1 MISTFF
7 GIETAR
13 QGLQAHRRS
22 MEVTGHNIANA
33 NTPGYSRQEAVHR
46 ASDPYTVP
54 ALHRVITPGQLG
66 SGVSVDQIRRIR
78 NEYLDAQFRDNAA
91 NEGFWRAKLDV
102 AQQVELTFP
111 EPLGRGIQSV
121 MLNFYNDWHELN
133 NNPQDAGVK
142 AAVRESG
149 LELASLIRQTHSQLN
164 HVMDSVAVVGESGYV
179 EKGRVY
185 DQVEQINAMVSEI
198 NELTT
203 AIERIKALGNQP
215 NDLMDRRDVLLDK
228 LSAYG
233 ELEIIEH
240 RQGTVSLKLFDQD
253 LLIADNEPGDR
264 QQFVKAK
271 LEDGTITIM
280 FGTYDNEGN
289 FMQKEDDDENPIQVD
304 GLQAYNG
311 SLAGLQVSLVDL
323 DRYIDKLN
331 TLAETLIEKVNDAH
345 ETVFFTGDSAENIFV
360 DFSIITSLYSI
371 NGDKALKVAQL
382 RSTPLIEGGTLEG
395 YYQGLVSEVGAKT
408 RNALDQLTNQL
419 TIREQVESL
428 RESAAGVSLDE
439 ELSRMIQFQYGFQA
453 SARMMAA
460 LDDMLDIIINR
471 LFR

>member
-7 GIETAR
+7 GIEIAR
-13 QGLQAHRRS
+13 RGLQAHRRS
-22 MEVTGHNIANA
+22 MDVTGHNIANA

-54 ALHRVITPGQLG
+54 ALHRIITPGQLG

-78 NEYLDAQFRDNAA
+78 NEYLDAQFRDNTA
-91 NEGFWRAKLDV
+91 NEGFWKAKLDV
-102 AQQVELTFP
+102 SQQVELIFP

-121 MLNFYNDWHELN
+121 MLNFFNDWHELN

-164 HVMDSVAVVGESGYV
+164 HVMDSVAVADGGIVV
-179 EKGRVY
+179 KGRVY
-185 DQVEQINAMVSEI
+185 DQVEQINAMVMEISEL
-198 NELTT
+198 NN
-203 AIERIKALGNQP
+203 AIERIIALGNQP

-240 RQGTVSLKLFDQD
+240 GQGTVSLKLFDQD
-253 LLIADNEPGDR
+253 LLIASNEPGDR

-271 LEDGTITIM
+271 LEDGAISIM

-289 FMQKEDDDENPIQVD
+289 FIQSEDDDENLIQVD
-304 GLQAYNG
+304 GLQAFNG

-331 TLAETLIEKVNDAH
+331 TLAKTLIEDVNEAH
-345 ETVFFTGDSAENIFV
+345 QTDFFIGDSAENVFV

-371 NGDKALKVAQL
+371 NGDMALKVAQL

-419 TIREQVESL
+419 AIREQVESL

-460 LDDMLDIIINR
+460 LDDMLDVIINR